1 MKSAFDSMEPIERVT
16 LGDRV
21 HEELCDLLMAGKLF
35 PGDKLSLRNVA
46 ATMGVSMMPVR
57 EAVTRLVTEEAL
69 TVAPNRAVSVPMMTL
84 TKLKELTLIRTEIE
98 GFAAAQAALNRTDK
112 ELKKIRSFDEQFR
125 AFVQSESSS
134 AEKALKLNKDL
145 HFAVYGAAR
154 LPLLTGIIQGL
165 WLKVGPVI
173 NLDLRSSSERLKSGD
188 AEQCHARLVAAIEAR
203 DPDKAKRALTDDI
216 LSSSQ
221 FIQSTGTLPD

>member
-1 MKSAFDSMEPIERVT
+1 MKSALDSMEPIERVT

>member
-1 MKSAFDSMEPIERVT
+1 MISP
-16 LGDRV
+16 
-21 HEELCDLLMAGKLF
+21 
-35 PGDKLSLRNVA
+35 
-46 ATMGVSMMPVR
+46 